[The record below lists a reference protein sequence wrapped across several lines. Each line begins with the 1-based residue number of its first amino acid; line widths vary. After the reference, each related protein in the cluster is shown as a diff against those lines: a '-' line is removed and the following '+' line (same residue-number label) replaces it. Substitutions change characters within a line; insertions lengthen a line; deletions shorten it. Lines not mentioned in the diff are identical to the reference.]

1 MEMLNHTA
9 LPIVD
14 YESGSIIATISS
26 SDIRFVAPDNMDE
39 VLKPSLNFL
48 NDVYS
53 NNIQKPL
60 TCTRNQKLSSIME
73 MLLNGHHKH
82 VWVVDDENRPI
93 SAVSLSDIINRMQGI
108 NEDLQSRALAVYGR
122 KTMKQLFSTKV
133 LISGI
138 NGLGAEIAKKCYSC
152 KC

>member
-1 MEMLNHTA
+1 MLHQVYLQWTWLLTLEELGLGNPSISHVCTVRSTQPALYAFRKMEMLNHTA

-60 TCTRNQKLSSIME
+60 TCTRNQKLSFKNYITRFFKYW
-73 MLLNGHHKH
+73 LLQ
-82 VWVVDDENRPI
+82 VI
-93 SAVSLSDIINRMQGI
+93 
-108 NEDLQSRALAVYGR
+108 
-122 KTMKQLFSTKV
+122 
-133 LISGI
+133 
-138 NGLGAEIAKKCYSC
+138 
-152 KC
+152 